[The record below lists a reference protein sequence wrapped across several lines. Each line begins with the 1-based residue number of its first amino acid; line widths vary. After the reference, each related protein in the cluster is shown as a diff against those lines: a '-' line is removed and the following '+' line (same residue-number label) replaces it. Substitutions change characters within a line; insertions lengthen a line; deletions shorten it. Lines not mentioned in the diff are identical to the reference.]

1 MFSYFS
7 YGWEPILSPNKVE
20 TEWKTLT
27 RQCLSPTEIQKYHSD
42 PSRLIG
48 LRHDRWTQYCV
59 IDIDHA
65 SCYRDEDSI
74 RALCDCLSDIGLEF
88 PIFLQSSYKGKFNK
102 GKHIFFFL
110 ENEVNTRNLA
120 DLICDWL
127 NLNGF
132 VIRDGNLEVFPTP
145 GNGTDCKFKAIR
157 LPLQPDSGSWILDD
171 NFIPYNNTI
180 ECLTKLISLNLNTPD
195 FSKLEIDEEP
205 AEIVPSQKADD
216 WQKGVKAMFR
226 RGWTSPGQ
234 TQSLIRAAID
244 EVVVFRKMTEVNLVC
259 KEVKLIL
266 INLPGYTK
274 YCGHQHDIDKQI
286 ESWVTANLEKG
297 VRMPYR
303 GHPRNKSKG
312 KDLLKSNCQRND
324 NITNLNKAKNTDT
337 LERLIGCVD
346 WLVENG
352 ETDFNTL
359 RSFRTR
365 ANEVSIEIYGV
376 GISPKIIQQHK
387 LIWQDRIHVISKFT
401 STI

>member
-132 VIRDGNLEVFPTP
+132 VIGDGDLEVFPTP
-145 GNGTDCKFKAIR
+145 GNGTGCKFKAIR

-180 ECLTKLISLNLNTPD
+180 ECLTKLISLNLNIPD

-216 WQKGVKAMFR
+216 WQKGIKAMFR

-244 EVVVFRKMTEVNLVC
+244 EVVVFRKMTEVNLAC

-303 GHPRNKSKG
+303 GHPRNKAKG
-312 KDLLKSNCQRND
+312 KDIIKAGNSEYNLAG
-324 NITNLNKAKNTDT
+324 LNKASNINT
-337 LERLIGCVD
+337 LERLISSID

-352 ETDFNTL
+352 EIRFNSI
-359 RSFRTR
+359 RSFRFR
-365 ANEVSIEIYGV
+365 VSEVSKNLHGV
-376 GISPKIIQQHK
+376 GISPNLIQQHK
-387 LIWQDRIHVISKFT
+387 PIWQDRVNVTSKFT
-401 STI
+401 ST